1 MIINKDTNA
10 SLLGEVIVQTRS
22 EKNVVMKCIYLE
34 APSLTEKTNILIGG
48 HSYIAGNFTAQ
59 GPLKQVNILYEPSK
73 FGFSVPIKYAQAALC

>member
-10 SLLGEVIVQTRS
+10 SLAGLVIVQTRS
-22 EKNVVMKCIYLE
+22 ESNVAMSCIYLE

-59 GPLKQVNILYEPSK
+59 GTLKQLKFMYDPSI
-73 FGFSVPIKYAQAALC
+73 FGFSVPIKYAQAAIC